1 MYQCM
6 VPCPFRSTFREQM
19 KLASMI
25 IDPQPTRPQ
34 CNHQSPKAQKEGP
47 LPTLDDDGG
56 GTIDRSPLDP
66 QSIQY
71 TVVVMGRGHGLRSYG
86 SDQS

>member
-1 MYQCM
+1 MNVHQCM

-56 GTIDRSPLDP
+56 GTIYRSPLDP
-66 QSIQY
+66 QSMQY
-71 TVVVMGRGHGLRSYG
+71 TPYRRRYGAGRVSEV
-86 SDQS
+86 